1 MTRLDLSNTHWVKSS
16 HSTDGGDCV
25 EWAPA
30 AHPGLVPV
38 RDSKDPQGPALLFTA
53 NSFAAFVT
61 ALNSGLLKAN

>member
-1 MTRLDLSNTHWVKSS
+1 MPHLDLSDTHWVKSS
-16 HSTDGGDCV
+16 HSSDGGECV

-53 NSFAAFVT
+53 SSFAAFVT
-61 ALNSGLLKAN
+61 VTKSGHFSEV